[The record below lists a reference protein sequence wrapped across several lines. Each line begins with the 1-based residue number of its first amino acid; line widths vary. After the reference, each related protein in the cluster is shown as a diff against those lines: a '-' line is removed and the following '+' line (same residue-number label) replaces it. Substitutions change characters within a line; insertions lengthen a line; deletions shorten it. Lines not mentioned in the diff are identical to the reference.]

1 MNRRNF
7 LKLAGFGTVATAVG
21 SAAFRVGYWWDQVPG
36 TNFEVLSEEEAA
48 ITAAIADALFPGDVG
63 TPAMPNGVEVGVVEK
78 FDTYLANLDPSSAD
92 ALRLLVHA
100 VDDMAIFADFGL
112 TRFHKRTREQRIEVL
127 EAWDTSSLM
136 VRRSGFRA
144 LKYALSNQYCNHPDV
159 LAAAGI
165 HYSCGPAS
173 TTVAEG

>member
-7 LKLAGFGTVATAVG
+7 LKLAGLGTAAATVG
-21 SAAFRVGYWWDQVPG
+21 SAAFRLGYWWNQVPG
-36 TNFEVLSEEEAA
+36 ADFQVLSDEEAA

-63 TPAMPNGVEVGVVEK
+63 APPMPNGVDVGVVEK
-78 FDTYLANLDPSSAD
+78 FDKYLANLDETSAD

-100 VDDMAIFADFGL
+100 IDDMAIFVGL
-112 TRFHKRTREQRIEVL
+112 GMTRFHKRSRKERIEVL
-127 EAWDTSSLM
+127 DAWDTSSLM

-159 LAAAGI
+159 LRAAGI
-165 HYSCGPAS
+165 HYSCGG
-173 TTVAEG
+173 VA